1 MKGEGFSST
10 EYYFACKNCL
20 YSNEIRGCTYSIK
33 FRDFVV
39 FENLR
44 LKKLKQLYRKTVEF
58 S

>member
-10 EYYFACKNCL
+10 EYYFAFKNCL
-20 YSNEIRGCTYSIK
+20 YSNEIRGSTYSIK

-39 FENLR
+39 FENLL